1 MPTTIYDDPNADGSG
16 GYGGFP
22 TGGAGIPMPP
32 FPGPSGAVV
41 NDPPASGGGR
51 SANDLAG
58 LNQKY
63 GFNVDASDVQAYLNG
78 RGSLGDFEARMQ
90 ARAGNQPGPASQNDG
105 GGASGGRP
113 ITSLSQFTD
122 PIGGSVENAAANRAN
137 ALTNPPN
144 GSGQNLLEQLL
155 KSVSEKFQGGGFTP
169 AEQDVFQTQA
179 LDPLERLRTAR
190 KQQVMEELSRRG
202 IPPSSG
208 IAQQMLQNV
217 DAQFD
222 SHRATTQRDIA
233 AKGANETTS
242 RMMQAVQLLTQ
253 LAGTENNRLDQAFN
267 YQTVPL
273 NLADRSFGQAMQLYS
288 QNNPLSMV
296 QPLLALSQQ
305 QQGQSDNQG
314 AALAEFVWRLTHP
327 NG

>member
-1 MPTTIYDDPNADGSG
+1 MPTTIYDDDPNKLLLGESDLNAGSH
-16 GYGGFP
+16 
-22 TGGAGIPMPP
+22 GIKLPS

-41 NDPPASGGGR
+41 GEPASGGSDGYVQR
-51 SANDLAG
+51 LNDLARSKG
-58 LNQKY
+58 VTTENYADVFAHHANGNNLDAIFNDLSGSIDRRAASNQ
-63 GFNVDASDVQAYLNG
+63 S
-78 RGSLGDFEARMQ
+78 S
-90 ARAGNQPGPASQNDG
+90 
-105 GGASGGRP
+105 GGASGGP
-113 ITSLSQFTD
+113 QITSLGQFTD

-155 KSVSEKFQGGGFTP
+155 KKVSAQFEGGGFTP
-169 AEQDVFQTQA
+169 AEQETFQTQA

-202 IPPSSG
+202 INPSSG

-233 AKGANETTS
+233 AKGANETTQ

-253 LAGTENNRLDQAFN
+253 LAGTQDTRLDKAFN

-273 NLADRSFGQAMQLYS
+273 NLADRSFSQAMQLYS

-305 QQGQSDNQG
+305 QQGQQSNQG
-314 AALAEFVWRLTHP
+314 AALADLIWTLTHQ
-327 NG
+327 G